1 MSSMSEAFLAAAEAE
16 ANTPIAVGVSARN
29 GCDHTYLINEDR
41 IDYFQSRVAE
51 LGKNPAA
58 VVVVVINV
66 DEPSGFGRNL
76 AESLMPGADW
86 QSMRDLGQVPVR
98 AGPGRARRHRRG
110 HWEVLQPGRRRGCEG
125 VFWRAGDR
133 RGPRHHSRLLIVD
146 ASTPRG

>member
-86 QSMRDLGQVPVR
+86 QSMRDLGQVPFARGLAER
-98 AGPGRARRHRRG
+98 AGIAEAIGKFFNPAVAEAVR
-110 HWEVLQPGRRRGCEG
+110 EYSG
-125 VFWRAGDR
+125 V
-133 RGPRHHSRLLIVD
+133 PVIVVD
-146 ASTPRG
+146 HGIIAVY